1 MKEVESSTELG
12 GNGSLLAK
20 PPFQPAH
27 DVDDD
32 ENQLG

>member
-20 PPFQPAH
+20 PFQPAH